1 MKKTEYDGGILV
13 QIQVHSSQWLGING
27 KKDFYSHCCNYH
39 VTHRVFSLCN
49 DKWIFYS
56 MLHTECT
63 LSCERKVFTCFFF
76 YYYLLR
82 CTFKLHRRAGTKSQK
97 GHLIWR
103 LHVFVSNISLVVL
116 PRLRGQDSEEVRIY
130 SASCS
135 SARRPVMHT
144 TALCVPL
151 IHHCVSPVLLR
162 HLLLLMKRSSLL
174 KQHICV
180 CSLFT
185 SESPEWSEGWRQWL

>member
-1 MKKTEYDGGILV
+1 ME
-13 QIQVHSSQWLGING
+13 
-27 KKDFYSHCCNYH
+27 FSHCATTSGYSTVCYTQNALYH
-39 VTHRVFSLCN
+39 GKEMFSL
-49 DKWIFYS
+49 
-56 MLHTECT
+56 
-63 LSCERKVFTCFFF
+63 VFFF
-76 YYYLLR
+76 YYLLR
-82 CTFKLHRRAGTKSQK
+82 CTFKLHRRVGTKSQK

-103 LHVFVSNISLVVL
+103 LHVFVSNISLNVL

-135 SARRPVMHT
+135 SAWRPVMHT

-185 SESPEWSEGWRQWL
+185 SESPE